1 MEKLK
6 NTNGITL
13 IALIITIIVMLILA
27 GVTITVALNGG
38 LFKTAQSAATN
49 TIIEAEREQ
58 LLSAVATAY
67 DTETGTISKAKLE
80 ANLGADW
87 NVEGDTAPYT
97 VTSSKGNVYTV
108 TEKGEIDYKGKSSG
122 KDPSTLSD
130 LEKYILGAE
139 GKGRILIDED
149 GIIDSSNFS
158 FIDDPLTVDV
168 NEAETLGVE
177 LLTPAYNKD
186 VTKLFIYA
194 KYDNKAY
201 KITCDATTYKSEKL
215 EVIYEPK
222 GKEGQKTA
230 DEWTIL
236 YDNDSTVEA
245 VSPTAMGELNLGY
258 AEGTTDSD
266 TQLSQAIKS
275 YNSAITTINNYCK
288 NLEGLP
294 TNIGVRSVGASAE
307 TTTEYYSS
315 DNLKNLN
322 SAYNG
327 VGLEGDTNFE
337 QDLVR
342 MAYWGVN
349 NVGAKY
355 CMASRIVNGESDEVI
370 FYVYCERENGEYL
383 DDGLWYVNSS
393 GDARGNQHSY
403 AVRPIITIENL

>member
-1 MEKLK
+1 
-6 NTNGITL
+6 
-13 IALIITIIVMLILA
+13 MLILV

-38 LFKTAQSAATN
+38 LFTTAKSAATN
-49 TIIEAEREQ
+49 TMVEAEKEQ
-58 LLSAVATAY
+58 LLSAVVAAMGDDGKVNFTKL
-67 DTETGTISKAKLE
+67 DNNLPTSEWTGT
-80 ANLGADW
+80 NG
-87 NVEGDTAPYT
+87 TYT
-97 VTSSKGNVYTV
+97 SPKGNVYTV

-158 FIDDPLTVDV
+158 FIDDPLTANVD
-168 NEAETLGVE
+168 ETETLGVE
-177 LLTPAYNKD
+177 FLTTGQNKD
-186 VTKLFIYA
+186 MTKGFIYA

-201 KITCDATTYKSEKL
+201 KITCDIKTYKSEEL

-236 YDNDSTVEA
+236 YDNKSTVEA
-245 VSPTAMGELNLGY
+245 VSPTAMGELRLGY
-258 AEGTTDSD
+258 AEETTDSD
-266 TQLSQAIKS
+266 TQLTQAIES
-275 YNSAITTINNYCK
+275 YNSAIATINNYCES
-288 NLEGLP
+288 LEGLP
-294 TNIGVRSVGASAE
+294 TNSGVRSVGAPAE
-307 TTTEYYSS
+307 TTTAKYSS
-315 DNLKNLN
+315 ENLKTWN

-349 NVGAKY
+349 SVGTEY
-355 CMASRIVNGESDEVI
+355 WMASRVVYELSDSVR
-370 FYVYCERENGEYL
+370 FYVYCVNEDGRLSYSYL
-383 DDGLWYVNSS
+383 WGVDSS
-393 GDARGNQHSY
+393 GSANGRNLSY
-403 AVRPIITIENL
+403 AVRPIITIENP

>member
-1 MEKLK
+1 MKRLKNK

-13 IALIITIIVMLILA
+13 IALIITIIVMIILV

-38 LFKTAQSAATN
+38 LFTTAKNAATN
-49 TIIEAEREQ
+49 TMVEAEKEQ
-58 LLSAVATAY
+58 LLSTVVAAMGDDGKVNFTKL
-67 DTETGTISKAKLE
+67 DNNLPTSEWTGT
-80 ANLGADW
+80 NG
-87 NVEGDTAPYT
+87 TYT
-97 VTSSKGNVYTV
+97 SPKGNVYTV

-158 FIDDPLTVDV
+158 FIDDPLTANVD
-168 NEAETLGVE
+168 ETETLGVE
-177 LLTPAYNKD
+177 FLTTGQNKD
-186 VTKLFIYA
+186 MTKGFIYA

-201 KITCDATTYKSEKL
+201 KITCDIKTYKSEEL

-236 YDNDSTVEA
+236 YDNNSTVEA

-294 TNIGVRSVGASAE
+294 TNSGVRSVGASAE
-307 TTTEYYSS
+307 TTTVYYST
-315 DNLKNLN
+315 DNLKKLN
-322 SAYNG
+322 SAYDG
-327 VGLEGDTNFE
+327 VGLDGDTNFE

-349 NVGAKY
+349 SVGTEY
-355 CMASRIVNGESDEVI
+355 WMASRVVYEASDYVD
-370 FYVYCERENGEYL
+370 FYVDCVNEGGNLRNSN
-383 DDGLWYVNSS
+383 LWYVNSS
-393 GDARGNQHSY
+393 GSASGSYYSY
-403 AVRPIITIENL
+403 AVRPIITIENP